1 MLDENLPTFFLK
13 ASPDGVKHHQAFFYS
28 IHGGEPE
35 VAYSLRH
42 PDPSLISS
50 KNCYA
55 AGLFD
60 AFNPD
65 VVYGE
70 TLVKPEFTSPTLS
83 QDEIRRNGG
92 VTPMPQPILPANF
105 TIQLYDPDQQVTVKQ
120 KSGSWGG
127 AASYEFSMPQVT
139 FRLPS
144 ASTLD
149 RTLNDPAADITT
161 PKLNF
166 VWRRESKLS
175 KDLTCYMTGKS
186 TDPAKKKKKSKEPD
200 IAVALFRSL
209 REVTVYESNLFRVEM
224 EDPKGLEVVLLLS
237 AAAIRDIYFGQINQ
251 VFNVSDPRKNSGAM
265 ITRKKTLPLEPARV
279 ATPAVALAP
288 APAPVRTASQTHQQ
302 RPLAPAPTP
311 NQLKRQ
317 SLPPINTNSNANSSQ
332 RQETGPRLDPRAQW
346 ELDNETRRIRKM
358 VEAEEKQKRKKDA
371 QVSKE
376 TERLR
381 RKYGTQENLL
391 APKQQQSPRPP
402 AQHHHPPPGRHA
414 APTPPPPQ
422 HTGPFRRPHGP
433 QPQRLSNGLWTIPQ
447 GRAAAAPP
455 PAPRPQPHPSPRPD
469 RHVRPQPSVPL
480 RPANANANASSNWH
494 SGPSVGPG
502 AYFGGGGLL
511 RPSDPGRRL
520 QAGGAK
526 KSSFFGLR
534 TLVGSRGLRRGFGF
548 FSLFGALSFLYFF
561 FSLPFF
567 LFMLFVKTTFPD
579 ETFCV
584 CVRPSVR
591 PSSLPTAVVRVS
603 NC

>member
-13 ASPDGVKHHQAFFYS
+13 ASPDGVKHHQTFFYS

-35 VAYSLRH
+35 ATYSLRH

-55 AGLFD
+55 SGLFD
-60 AFNPD
+60 AFNPE
-65 VVYGE
+65 VLYGE
-70 TLVKPEFTSPTLS
+70 TLVKPDFTSPTLS
-83 QDEIRRNGG
+83 QEEIRRNGG
-92 VTPMPQPILPANF
+92 VTPMPQPILPAEF

-127 AASYEFSMPQVT
+127 TASYEFSMPQVT

-175 KDLTCYMTGKS
+175 KDLTCFMTGKS

-209 REVTVYESNLFRVEM
+209 REVTIYESNLFRVEM

-237 AAAIRDIYFGQINQ
+237 ASAIRDIYFGQISQ
-251 VFNVSDPRKNSGAM
+251 VFNVSDPRKNSGGL
-265 ITRKKTLPLEPARV
+265 INRKKTLPLEPGRA
-279 ATPAVALAP
+279 AAP
-288 APAPVRTASQTHQQ
+288 APALAPPPGPVRTASQTHPQ
-302 RPLAPAPTP
+302 RPTQPAPTP

-317 SLPPINTNSNANSSQ
+317 SLPPINTNNNSSQ
-332 RQETGPRLDPRAQW
+332 RQETGPRLDPRSQW
-346 ELDNETRRIRKM
+346 ELDNETRRLRKM
-358 VEAEEKQKRKKDA
+358 VEAEEKQKRKQEA

-376 TERLR
+376 TDRLR

-391 APKQQQSPRPP
+391 APKPPRQQQQQQHPPRPP
-402 AQHHHPPPGRHA
+402 TTAPPVQHPPRRTA
-414 APTPPPPQ
+414 TPQQQPHPANSSC
-422 HTGPFRRPHGP
+422 RLRPSGP
-433 QPQRLSNGLWTIPQ
+433 QPQRMSNGLWTIPQ

-455 PAPRPQPHPSPRPD
+455 AAPPSRPPQQPTPRPD
-469 RHVRPQPSVPL
+469 RHVRPQPSG
-480 RPANANANASSNWH
+480 SNWH

-511 RPSDPGRRL
+511 RPNDGRRL
-520 QAGGAK
+520 QPGGAK

-534 TLVGSRGLRRGFGF
+534 ALVSEGGGGLAKKHS
-548 FSLFGALSFLYFF
+548 SLF
-561 FSLPFF
+561 
-567 LFMLFVKTTFPD
+567 
-579 ETFCV
+579 
-584 CVRPSVR
+584 
-591 PSSLPTAVVRVS
+591 
-603 NC
+603 

>member
-1 MLDENLPTFFLK
+1 PAFFLK

-65 VVYGE
+65 VLYGE
-70 TLVKPEFTSPTLS
+70 TLVKPQFTSPTLS

-127 AASYEFSMPQVT
+127 TASYEFSMPQIT

-251 VFNVSDPRKNSGAM
+251 VFNVSDPRKNSGGL
-265 ITRKKTLPLEPARV
+265 IIRKKTLPLEPGRV
-279 ATPAVALAP
+279 ATPA
-288 APAPVRTASQTHQQ
+288 
-302 RPLAPAPTP
+302 
-311 NQLKRQ
+311 
-317 SLPPINTNSNANSSQ
+317 

-346 ELDNETRRIRKM
+346 ELENETRRIRKM
-358 VEAEEKQKRKKDA
+358 VEAEEKHNRKKEA

-391 APKQQQSPRPP
+391 APKQSPRPP
-402 AQHHHPPPGRHA
+402 AQQQPPPPPGRHA
-414 APTPPPPQ
+414 APTPP
-422 HTGPFRRPHGP
+422 
-433 QPQRLSNGLWTIPQ
+433 
-447 GRAAAAPP
+447 
-455 PAPRPQPHPSPRPD
+455 
-469 RHVRPQPSVPL
+469 
-480 RPANANANASSNWH
+480 
-494 SGPSVGPG
+494 
-502 AYFGGGGLL
+502 
-511 RPSDPGRRL
+511 
-520 QAGGAK
+520 
-526 KSSFFGLR
+526 
-534 TLVGSRGLRRGFGF
+534 
-548 FSLFGALSFLYFF
+548 
-561 FSLPFF
+561 
-567 LFMLFVKTTFPD
+567 
-579 ETFCV
+579 
-584 CVRPSVR
+584 
-591 PSSLPTAVVRVS
+591 
-603 NC
+603 